1 VGLIGHCLY
10 SEPGGMTEQED
21 FNRSI
26 IQSWILKIHC
36 SCMGCKK
43 KVKKVLRNI
52 DGVYTVTIDVAEQK
66 VTVTGNVASADV
78 LLEKLLASGKR
89 AELWPVA
96 PNEHQKEAKTQKQPE
111 HAAMAQNK
119 HEKEAKTQKQP
130 EHAVVAQSEKE
141 NKKLKTQK
149 QPEHAAVAQNE
160 KENKPKTTKQ
170 PEEQKSDRHGDNGQV
185 EKDALFTERQVV
197 FKMETLVAATN
208 NFQDDN
214 KLGEGGFGPVYKGTT
229 RDGKQIAVKKLS
241 LTSKQGRK
249 EFLNEKLLAKIQHR
263 NFVNLLGCC
272 KEGSQMFVVYEYLPN
287 GSLDKFLSDA
297 YKRKDFDW
305 NKRYNIILGIASGLR
320 YLHEDSQP
328 RIVHLDIKLSNIL
341 LDEKMNPKIA
351 DFGLAKL
358 FPDDKTHVSTVV
370 AGTPGYMAPEYFL
383 GEQLSVT
390 ADVYSFGVVL
400 LELLTGKRISSEMG
414 LLGRVWSSYKRGKI
428 ERTIDKAITETYDKE
443 KASRCIH
450 VGFLCTQADPSRR
463 PTMSGVTAMLSTSV
477 TLPVPTN
484 PPGYTARYTARRR
497 QVNPLEGTMS
507 QL

>member
-1 VGLIGHCLY
+1 
-10 SEPGGMTEQED
+10 MAEQED

-26 IQSWILKIHC
+26 IQSWILKIYC

-43 KVKKVLRNI
+43 KVKKVLQNI
-52 DGVYTVTIDVAEQK
+52 NGVYTVSIDAAEQK
-66 VTVTGNVASADV
+66 VTVTGNVAFSDV
-78 LLEKLLASGKR
+78 LLKKLLASGKGT
-89 AELWPVA
+89 ELWPIA
-96 PNEHQKEAKTQKQPE
+96 QNNYQKEAKTQKQPE
-111 HAAMAQNK
+111 HAAVAQNK
-119 HEKEAKTQKQP
+119 HQKEAKTQKQ
-130 EHAVVAQSEKE
+130 
-141 NKKLKTQK
+141 L
-149 QPEHAAVAQNE
+149 EHAAVAQGE
-160 KENKPKTTKQ
+160 KESKKPKTTKQ

-249 EFLNEKLLAKIQHR
+249 EFLNEKLLAKLQHR

-297 YKRKDFDW
+297 YKRKDLDW
-305 NKRYNIILGIASGLR
+305 NKRFNIILGIASGLR

-328 RIVHLDIKLSNIL
+328 RIVHLDIKPSNIL

-450 VGFLCTQADPSRR
+450 VGFLCTQADSFRR

-484 PPGYTARYTARRR
+484 PPGYTARRTK
-497 QVNPLEGTMS
+497 VNPLEGTVS